1 MKFAH
6 RFSKPDPALSAL
18 VAFIAIFHAIVY
30 CTMLAGCGAKLTPS
44 ASVVT
49 DEGKLKADLCLGILA
64 AEHPEHLSSV
74 GLALATPP
82 AESSSTATPSATAAP
97 SAAPSSSGTL
107 RHAH

>member
-1 MKFAH
+1 MKYATALIFA
-6 RFSKPDPALSAL
+6 L
-18 VAFIAIFHAIVY
+18 AIV
-30 CTMLAGCGAKLTPS
+30 LAGCGAKLTPS
-44 ASVVT
+44 ASVVVT

-82 AESSSTATPSATAAP
+82 AESSSTATPSATVVP

>member
-1 MKFAH
+1 MKFSQ

-18 VAFIAIFHAIVY
+18 VAFTAVLQAFVVIPTI
-30 CTMLAGCGAKLTPS
+30 LSGCGAKLTPS
-44 ASVVT
+44 ASVV
-49 DEGKLKADLCLGILA
+49 GKLKADLCLGILA